1 MRAATWGVLAA
12 LGMAANGSALSR
24 ESSSA
29 QPGCNHQSAR
39 QCVED
44 ALAAMG
50 GHERL
55 AQLKSVRIQ
64 SVAHT
69 LLVEQSYRQ
78 APFLSSYERDTT
90 TLDLVDGR
98 LATEAKLSWP
108 ENDNNQPDV
117 QTTLIVGPAGGVY
130 RGKKGDTPC
139 SLDDLDVSR
148 ALLALGPSRV
158 LLTALTA
165 SDLHF
170 ETPETVR
177 SSLHAVVAFTWDKEP
192 VRVLLNPFNHLPDAV
207 ETVKQLHDFWYFWG
221 DVRQRIYFDNFKL
234 LRGISYPT
242 NVVEERN
249 GTLWSSLQAL
259 DVQFDV
265 PLEDKTFAMDA
276 TVAAKSAASH
286 GWDRPFSAKS
296 DTVLAPGID
305 LFSGSWNSTV
315 IKQDDGIVILEAPIS
330 SLYTQGLIEEARKRY
345 PGAPV
350 KAILSTSD
358 SWPHWG
364 GVRYAVSQGLPVYIL
379 DLNRPLLDRMI
390 EAPHTLVPDDLQAS
404 HRRPRWQIVTKTE
417 TLGSGANRLEL
428 HPVRGASTERQYM
441 VYFPAQKLLYASD
454 TLVLNDD
461 DSLYDPQL
469 MHEIAL
475 AVARDH
481 LEVDTVFAMHQ
492 APIAW
497 SKVMTQIEKARSPG

>member
-1 MRAATWGVLAA
+1 MRALMGLFAA
-12 LGMAANGSALSR
+12 FAMAAGGGAWSR
-24 ESSSA
+24 ESSPE
-29 QPGCNHQSAR
+29 QPGCSHESAR
-39 QCVED
+39 DCVEA

-55 AQLKSVRIQ
+55 AQLKNVRLQIIG
-64 SVAHT
+64 HT

-78 APFLSSYERDTT
+78 APFISSYERDTT
-90 TLDLVDGR
+90 TLDLANGR
-98 LATEAKLSWP
+98 LVTEATLSWP

-117 QTTLIVGPAGGVY
+117 ATTLIVGPLGGVY
-130 RGKKGDTPC
+130 RGKKADSPC
-139 SLDDLDVSR
+139 SLDDLDVSH

-170 ETPETVR
+170 ETPESVR
-177 SSLHAVVAFTWDKEP
+177 SSLHAVVAFTWEKAP

-207 ETVKQLHDFWYFWG
+207 ETVRQLHDFWYFWG
-221 DVRQRIYFDNFKL
+221 DVQQRVYFDNFKL

-242 NVVEERN
+242 NIVEERN
-249 GTLWSSLQAL
+249 GIVWSSQQAV

-265 PLEDKTFAMDA
+265 PLDDKTFAMDA
-276 TVAAKSAASH
+276 TVAAKSAAGH
-286 GWDRPFSAKS
+286 GWDRPFSAKN

-305 LFSGSWNSTV
+305 LFIGSWNSTV

-330 SLYTQGLIEEARKRY
+330 SLYTRGVIEEARKRY
-345 PGAPV
+345 PGAAV

-364 GVRYAVSQGLPVYIL
+364 GVRYAVSQGFPVYIL

-390 EAPHTLVPDDLQAS
+390 EAPHTLVPDDLQTS
-404 HRRPRWQIVTKTE
+404 RTRPKWQIVTSTE

-461 DSLYDPQL
+461 DSLYDPEL

-481 LEVDTVFAMHQ
+481 LKVDTVFAMHQ
-492 APIAW
+492 APVAW